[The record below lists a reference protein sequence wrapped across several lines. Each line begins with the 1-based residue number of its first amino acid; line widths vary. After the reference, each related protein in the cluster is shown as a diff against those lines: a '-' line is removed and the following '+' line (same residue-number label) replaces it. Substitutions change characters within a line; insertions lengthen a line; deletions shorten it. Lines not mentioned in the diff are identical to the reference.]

1 MRSSRLG
8 LIEYLLIIG
17 IVLGVAVFEL
27 ISLTRSQRRERR
39 IRKGNS
45 ERTQGER
52 NLSRDRDS

>member
-1 MRSSRLG
+1 VRSSRLG